1 MDTKNDAKAEAVMNN
16 PMTDMCPMD
25 PRALFDAI
33 VMHECNEAAM
43 YNMLAQ
49 CAPTPCL
56 QRMICLMTPS
66 PQRKRPTRPQPW
78 PPSRLLMPGRHYTD
92 SPRRPAA
99 AKHPPYMPP
108 NFYASG
114 EKKEK

>member
-1 MDTKNDAKAEAVMNN
+1 MDNKTDAKAEAVMNN

-33 VMHECNEAAM
+33 AMHECNEAAM

-56 QRMICLMTPS
+56 QRMICLMAAEEANQAAT
-66 PQRKRPTRPQPW
+66 
-78 PPSRLLMPGRHYTD
+78 LAAI
-92 SPRRPAA
+92 AA
-99 AKHPPYMPP
+99 AYGLGAAMPIVPGQPTPFNNPPYMPP

>member
-56 QRMICLMTPS
+56 QRMICLMAAEEANQAAALAAIADAYGLGAAMPIV
-66 PQRKRPTRPQPW
+66 PGD
-78 PPSRLLMPGRHYTD
+78 PPP
-92 SPRRPAA
+92 
-99 AKHPPYMPP
+99 AKHPPFMPP
-108 NFYASG
+108 GFYAAG
-114 EKKEK
+114 EKEEK